1 MREILFR
8 GKHAWNEEWVEG
20 WFVGKTCDSLFG
32 PARGSAQII
41 DQDLLW
47 HEVMPETVGQYTGL
61 KDKNGKRIFE
71 GDVVKM
77 FYKDDFREIG
87 PVMWSD
93 IGARYKFAPPVGA
106 AYNIDCTCVMEIVGN
121 IHDNPELLKGEGK

>member
-1 MREILFR
+1 MCEILFR
-8 GKHAWNEEWVEG
+8 AKRLGGVDAGAWVEG
-20 WFVGKTCDSLFG
+20 SLIFYPRVNRAFFSTG
-32 PARGSAQII
+32 DFNERQFY
-41 DQDLLW
+41 
-47 HEVMPETVGQYTGL
+47 EVQKDTVGQYTGL

-77 FYKDDFREIG
+77 FHKDDFCEIG

>member
-8 GKHAWNEEWVEG
+8 GKRRGGVDAGKWIEGYLMFYPGVNRAFFSTGEFNERQ
-20 WFVGKTCDSLFG
+20 FY
-32 PARGSAQII
+32 
-41 DQDLLW
+41 
-47 HEVMPETVGQYTGL
+47 EVQKDTVGQYIGMT
-61 KDKNGKRIFE
+61 DKNGNRIFE

-77 FYKDDFREIG
+77 FYKDGFCEIG

-93 IGARYKFAPPVGA
+93 IGARYKFASPDGA

-121 IHDNPELLKGEGK
+121 IHDNPF